1 MPSTI
6 PGPEF
11 AMSDVRSQLKQQLL
25 AADPRLSTS
34 SLGRLWRGG
43 RTALGLGSQLWR
55 SQRGDALDVEAIAQA
70 VRSLGELRGVA
81 MKLGQMLS
89 YVDHSVP
96 AELRSLLALL
106 QSHAP
111 TTPFPQVAATL
122 RTSLGEERAA
132 ALLAG
137 LAEVPLAVA
146 SIGQVHRGRLPDG
159 RDVVVKVLHPGIA
172 DAIAADFRSAALG
185 QVVAAIVGTASVPE
199 MIAEARSAF
208 LEECDLG
215 REAKQQA
222 RFFALFAADPTIVIP
237 GVEPEYSAAGVLVSQ
252 YLPGLG
258 LEDFLARG
266 PSQAE
271 RDRAGQALFRF
282 WLRTLYSD
290 GLFHADPHP
299 GNFAFRQDGRIVLY
313 DFGCVRS
320 FDPHLRQ
327 GFARLAEATRR
338 DDPAAMAEALAA
350 IGSRPPQSADSQAR
364 VRRLLRGFFAPLLR
378 VGRRAIALD
387 EGAEGREVLKDK
399 RAILDLGLPART
411 LFLFRLRFG
420 LYAVLARL
428 GAEADWSSIEQRW
441 AEEAALR

>member
-1 MPSTI
+1 MP
-6 PGPEF
+6 
-11 AMSDVRSQLKQQLL
+11 DVRSQLKQQLL

-96 AELRSLLALL
+96 AELRSLLSLL
-106 QSHAP
+106 QTHAP

-146 SIGQVHRGRLPDG
+146 SIGQVHRCRLPDG

-199 MIAEARSAF
+199 MIAEARGAF

-215 REAKQQA
+215 REAEQQA

-237 GVEPEYSAAGVLVSQ
+237 GVEPGYSAAGVLVSQ

-258 LEDFLARG
+258 LDDFLARG

-282 WLRTLYSD
+282 WLRTLYSE

-313 DFGCVRS
+313 DFGCVRR
-320 FDPHLRQ
+320 FDPRLRQ

-350 IGSRPPQSADSQAR
+350 IGSRPPQSADSRAR
-364 VRRLLRGFFAPLLR
+364 VRRLLRGFFAPLLSA
-378 VGRRAIALD
+378 GRRAIALD

-428 GAEADWSSIEQRW
+428 GAQADWSSIEQRW
-441 AEEAALR
+441 AAEAALR